1 MIKKAL
7 LIILAAVAL
16 TASAE
21 FRWGPQA
28 GLNINDY
35 YWKQPLLKSDMRC
48 GANAGLL
55 GELMIPGIGFG
66 VDFGLMY
73 NLHSATIDLGSHYVW
88 SSDGYKDIDY
98 RMHTIQIPVHLRF
111 KWTRM
116 NGLEDYIAPFV
127 YGGPD
132 FSISFAHSKVKG
144 NKGVKNPFTFPGGD
158 LGLTA
163 GGGFEI
169 MHRWQISLQY
179 TWGMTYIVKTRKL
192 ENQSAR
198 NRQWAV
204 RVAYFLK

>member
-98 RMHTIQIPVHLRF
+98 RMHTIQNPVHLRF

-116 NGLEDYIAPFV
+116 NGVEHYVAPFAFV
-127 YGGPD
+127 GPTFNFKVASSKCDAIEKPAGSVGLQFGLGGELLEHIQL
-132 FSISFAHSKVKG
+132 SLSYQWGVTYELRTVKLD
-144 NKGVKNPFTFPGGD
+144 N
-158 LGLTA
+158 LSATA
-163 GGGFEI
+163 SSWNI
-169 MHRWQISLQY
+169 
-179 TWGMTYIVKTRKL
+179 
-192 ENQSAR
+192 N
-198 NRQWAV
+198 
-204 RVAYFLK
+204 VAYLF

>member
-116 NGLEDYIAPFV
+116 NGVEHYVAPFAFV
-127 YGGPD
+127 GPTFNFKVASSKCDAIEKPAGSVGLQFGLGGELLEHIQL
-132 FSISFAHSKVKG
+132 SHSYQWGVTYELRTVKLD
-144 NKGVKNPFTFPGGD
+144 N
-158 LGLTA
+158 LSATA
-163 GGGFEI
+163 SSWNI
-169 MHRWQISLQY
+169 
-179 TWGMTYIVKTRKL
+179 
-192 ENQSAR
+192 N
-198 NRQWAV
+198 
-204 RVAYFLK
+204 VAYLF

>member
-116 NGLEDYIAPFV
+116 NGFEDYLAPMVF
-127 YGGPD
+127 GGPV
-132 FSISFAHSKVKG
+132 FNFNIAHSGCKAMEYPFG
-144 NKGVKNPFTFPGGD
+144 SIGLRAGVGV
-158 LGLTA
+158 
-163 GGGFEI
+163 EI
-169 MHRWQISLQY
+169 FKKWQVSGSY
-179 TWGMTYIVKTRKL
+179 TWGMTYATKAVKL
-192 ENQSAR
+192 DNMSAR
-198 NRQWAV
+198 NRYWSI
-204 RVAYFLK
+204 RVAYYFK

>member
-66 VDFGLMY
+66 VDFGLSV
-73 NLHSATIDLGSHYVW
+73 NRAGASDSSSASAA
-88 SSDGYKDIDY
+88 SCS
-98 RMHTIQIPVHLRF
+98 
-111 KWTRM
+111 
-116 NGLEDYIAPFV
+116 
-127 YGGPD
+127 
-132 FSISFAHSKVKG
+132 SISSS
-144 NKGVKNPFTFPGGD
+144 PS
-158 LGLTA
+158 L
-163 GGGFEI
+163 
-169 MHRWQISLQY
+169 ISGASP
-179 TWGMTYIVKTRKL
+179 T
-192 ENQSAR
+192 NCAP
-198 NRQWAV
+198 
-204 RVAYFLK
+204 

>member
-116 NGLEDYIAPFV
+116 NGVEHYVAPFAFV
-127 YGGPD
+127 GPTFNFKVASSKCDAIEKPAGSVGLQFGLGGELLEHIQL
-132 FSISFAHSKVKG
+132 SLAYQWGVTYELRTVKLD
-144 NKGVKNPFTFPGGD
+144 N
-158 LGLTA
+158 LSATA
-163 GGGFEI
+163 SSWNI
-169 MHRWQISLQY
+169 
-179 TWGMTYIVKTRKL
+179 
-192 ENQSAR
+192 N
-198 NRQWAV
+198 
-204 RVAYFLK
+204 VAYLF